1 LQSVSHH
8 PVDYP
13 FPEEKKMRKLIAML
27 FASALV
33 ATSAYAV
40 EPQQVDESTNPNTN
54 TDLKTQNMQQKPNKD
69 DDSTSSSST
78 HHKKGYRQ
86 PHSKKHQ
93 DSNSGSSSDSTTNSG
108 SSSSG
113 Y

>member
-1 LQSVSHH
+1 
-8 PVDYP
+8 
-13 FPEEKKMRKLIAML
+13 MRKIIALL
-27 FASALV
+27 FATTLV

-40 EPQQVDESTNPNTN
+40 EPQQMDESTNPNTN

-69 DDSTSSSST
+69 DDSTSSSGSS

-93 DSNSGSSSDSTTNSG
+93 DSNSDSSTTSG